1 MQSDTVPTGSI
12 PEPATAEE
20 AVMVAMVRVWK
31 RLRHR
36 IPGEEID
43 LTTMPLMKALHHN
56 GPMRVSALACALD
69 LDASTVSRHAK
80 ALEDRGLI
88 ERAEDPDDGRASRV
102 TISAHG
108 IECLEKGAAGR
119 RALIA
124 EALDDW
130 SSEDRETLRV
140 LLHRLAVDFAT
151 PTDSLTP
158 QIQENP

>member
-1 MQSDTVPTGSI
+1 MQSENLATGSI

-43 LTTMPLMKALHHN
+43 LTTMPLLKALHHN
-56 GPMRVSALACALD
+56 GPMRVSSLAGALD

-102 TISAHG
+102 ALSAQG
-108 IECLEKGAAGR
+108 AECLEKGEAGR

-124 EALDDW
+124 AALDDW
-130 SSEDRETLRV
+130 SPEDRETLRV
-140 LLHRLAVDFAT
+140 LLHRLAVDFGSSS
-151 PTDSLTP
+151 PTDH
-158 QIQENP
+158 IQENS

>member
-1 MQSDTVPTGSI
+1 MQPVSPASGSI

-36 IPGEEID
+36 VPGEEID
-43 LTTMPLMKALHHN
+43 LTTLPLMKALHHN

-88 ERAEDPDDGRASRV
+88 ERADDPGDGRASRV
-102 TISAHG
+102 AISAHG
-108 IECLEKGAAGR
+108 AECLENGAAR
-119 RALIA
+119 RRTMIA
-124 EALDDW
+124 AALDDW
-130 SSEDRETLRV
+130 SPQDRETLRL
-140 LLHRLAVDFAT
+140 LLHRLSVDFGASS
-151 PTDSLTP
+151 PTD
-158 QIQENP
+158 QIQEN

>member
-1 MQSDTVPTGSI
+1 MQVENLPTGPI

-36 IPGEEID
+36 VPGEEID

-56 GPMRVSALACALD
+56 GPMRLSSLASALD

-102 TISAHG
+102 AISAHG
-108 IECLEKGAAGR
+108 VECLEKGADGR
-119 RALIA
+119 RAVIA
-124 EALDDW
+124 KALDDW
-130 SSEDRETLRV
+130 SPEDRETLRV
-140 LLHRLAVDFAT
+140 LLHRLAVHFAS
-151 PTDSLTP
+151 PTD
-158 QIQENP
+158 QIQENS